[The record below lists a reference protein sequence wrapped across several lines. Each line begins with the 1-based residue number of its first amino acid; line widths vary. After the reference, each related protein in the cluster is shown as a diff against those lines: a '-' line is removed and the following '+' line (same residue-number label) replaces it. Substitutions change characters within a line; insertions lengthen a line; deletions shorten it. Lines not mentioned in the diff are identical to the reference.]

1 MNVVI
6 LSRDKKEADSALKA
20 VQSSGMNSFPFDTS
34 EEALNFIVKNPKPAR
49 QHPGLLIADT
59 DIDKA
64 LDGLEFIKKLR
75 SLNIMPPTILISNS
89 KDRDTLKEAMRLR
102 CRDFIDKPLDSKSL
116 SERIKKLVSE
126 IRRRQAR
133 KKNSTATRR
142 INLVKSV
149 GNYKLVKVLG
159 EGSSGIVFLCENA
172 DTKEH
177 YAVKLLHLKIKSA
190 KDGTDD
196 SISQFINESTAISQ
210 LNHPNI
216 INFVEFGFQGAG
228 AKRHP
233 YIVMEY
239 FNGRPLSFHIN
250 NNDKTTLDEKIHII
264 KQLVSALEAVHEKGI
279 IHRDIKP
286 ENILVDKDL
295 NVKIT
300 DFGVC
305 HLPTSGQADFLRGI
319 IGTPRY
325 IAPEYFR
332 KGRIDQ
338 RGDIYSLGMLSYELL
353 LGIRPFFDLPLKDMV
368 RKTLK
373 EYPLEPLKI
382 NEDFPWRLQE
392 IIAQMLRKKPKK
404 RYENAADIL
413 KDLEDFESSM
423 EKSLPLTGKM
433 RLRLSNSWK

>member
-6 LSRDKKEADSALKA
+6 LSRDKKETDSALKA
-20 VQSSGMNSFPFDTS
+20 VQSSGMNSFPFDTP

-102 CRDFIDKPLDSKSL
+102 CRDFMDKPLDSKSL

-142 INLVKSV
+142 INLIKSV

-177 YAVKLLHLKIKSA
+177 YAIKLLHLKIKSA

-196 SISQFINESTAISQ
+196 AISQFINESTAISQ

-239 FNGRPLSFHIN
+239 FNGR
-250 NNDKTTLDEKIHII
+250 T
-264 KQLVSALEAVHEKGI
+264 A
-279 IHRDIKP
+279 
-286 ENILVDKDL
+286 
-295 NVKIT
+295 
-300 DFGVC
+300 
-305 HLPTSGQADFLRGI
+305 
-319 IGTPRY
+319 
-325 IAPEYFR
+325 
-332 KGRIDQ
+332 
-338 RGDIYSLGMLSYELL
+338 
-353 LGIRPFFDLPLKDMV
+353 
-368 RKTLK
+368 
-373 EYPLEPLKI
+373 
-382 NEDFPWRLQE
+382 
-392 IIAQMLRKKPKK
+392 
-404 RYENAADIL
+404 
-413 KDLEDFESSM
+413 
-423 EKSLPLTGKM
+423 
-433 RLRLSNSWK
+433 